1 MKRSLFLILVFLQMV
16 CCKSPALAV
25 EKQLIAGAGPSTKI
39 VQVFFE
45 KFAEN
50 PAASGYKFLV
60 PERSAKHAGGIKSS
74 NDFLFGRTG
83 RPLNSSE
90 KKLNKDEIFLAKV
103 PVAFSLGSEVGLTE
117 LTFQQLEDLYSGR
130 ITNWLALGG
139 PDAEVVLVGREQTE
153 ALFTTLKEA
162 YPFFDN
168 VHFSKTFKKD
178 HQVVNFLKSPQG
190 RYAIGFGAKP
200 NFSELNILKING
212 MSAGV
217 NVGLVYDLKSQNHS
231 LVAAAKKYAASDE
244 WRNEVIKAG
253 LLPVE

>member
-1 MKRSLFLILVFLQMV
+1 MKKTLFLILAFLQMV

-25 EKQLIAGAGPSTKI
+25 EQQLIAGAGPSTII
-39 VQVFFE
+39 VQVFFD

-50 PAASGYKFLV
+50 PAANGYKFIV
-60 PERSAKHAGGIKSS
+60 PERSAKHAGGIQSS

-83 RPLNSSE
+83 RPLSSSE
-90 KKLNKDEIFLAKV
+90 KQLNKDEIFLAKV
-103 PVAFSLGSEVGLTE
+103 PVAFSLGSEIGLSE
-117 LTFQQLEDLYSGR
+117 LTFQQIEDLYLGR
-130 ITNWLALGG
+130 VTNWRTLGG
-139 PDAEVVLVGREQTE
+139 PDAEVLLVGREQTE

-168 VHFSKTFKKD
+168 VNFSITFKKD

-200 NFSELNILKING
+200 NFSELNILKIKG
-212 MSAGV
+212 MTAGV
-217 NVGLVYDLKSQNHS
+217 NVGLVYDLKSKTHP
-231 LVAAAKKYAASDE
+231 LVVAAKEYATSEE
-244 WRNEVIKAG
+244 WRDEVIKFG